1 MNKIVFILF
10 LGLGLGDFTY
20 GLYTGDEISMVVGP
34 LIVAITVYIAWSK
47 NG

>member
-20 GLYTGDEISMVVGP
+20 GLYTGDEVSMVVGP
-34 LIVAITVYIAWSK
+34 LIVGITVYIAWSK